1 MSLPNEAEASSS
13 LTTWTDMPDPVLES
27 HWASVTVNFEA
38 LIADPVEAA
47 KWAISA
53 LPSNLTS
60 HPVDAL
66 AERLSQFSC
75 LSSISHPVDAS
86 MSQSTNVRD
95 FSDLR
100 LAPVLTFAVQ
110 VAVDR

>member
-1 MSLPNEAEASSS
+1 
-13 LTTWTDMPDPVLES
+13 MP
-27 HWASVTVNFEA
+27 
-38 LIADPVEAA
+38 DPVEAA

-53 LPSNLTS
+53 LPPNLTS

-75 LSSISHPVDAS
+75 LSSTSHPVDAS
-86 MSQSTNVRD
+86 ISQSTNVKA

-100 LAPVLTFAVQ
+100 LAPVLTLAVNCSPLRSLLIDS
-110 VAVDR
+110 VVFPLRYAFLILYEVPTM